1 MKKFL
6 FYVVLFGTLIISS
19 CSDDLPVSEPDVV
32 ENGIVSGLIIFIP
45 KLF

>member
-19 CSDDLPVSEPDVV
+19 CSDDLPVSD
-32 ENGIVSGLIIFIP
+32 LMW
-45 KLF
+45 